1 LTEIELAEAR
11 FRVGHVLASQ
21 LPGLAQELLRGGR
34 DVPALRRLATMDV
47 EEARRDGRTT
57 FERALRELG
66 AGGMNESDAAL
77 VIARHFAEQVLEGET
92 TPELAAKGIAFLRW
106 KGGPAVDRQVEP
118 FSRLAE
124 RYEQRST
131 GLIRRAFIGPLD
143 RRVRSEARKLL
154 AG

>member
-21 LPGLAQELLRGGR
+21 LPGLAESLLGGGR
-34 DVPALRRLATMDV
+34 DVPALRRLAAMEV
-47 EEARRDGRTT
+47 EEARRAGRMT

-77 VIARHFAEQVLEGET
+77 VVARHFAEQVLGGET

-106 KGGPAVDRQVEP
+106 KGGPAVDRHVEP
-118 FSRLAE
+118 FRRLAE
-124 RYEQRST
+124 RYEHRSSGRMGRLFT
-131 GLIRRAFIGPLD
+131 GPLD
-143 RRVRSEARKLL
+143 RRVRAEARKLL